1 MLEVLFEA
9 FPQSVLQI
17 YMVLVLQQQEILN
30 WMSISISVVSL
41 IYGVAESVTLRKFG
55 HTAPFLKVV
64 LSGLAGIIDTSFRVL
79 FISYF
84 SSISSPYSL
93 FIIPII
99 YILAFYLT
107 LSIKAKKFKL
117 TFDEFLACLLSLPS
131 STYEDHVIEYT
142 LRPISKLICNV
153 LASLCLCLT
162 TGRFWEEYP
171 RLEPKV
177 LPFDATNSTNA
188 TVFDYCQNVC
198 NVTDISICSTF
209 NQSEELYHGIL
220 IALWVLLALS
230 TLEGILERFL
240 DIMPHCQF
248 LQEIQR
254 EDQDAPAVQE
264 EAVELQDIPTEA

>member
-1 MLEVLFEA
+1 
-9 FPQSVLQI
+9 
-17 YMVLVLQQQEILN
+17 MVLVLQQQEILN

-41 IYGVAESVTLRKFG
+41 IYGVAETVAFQKFG
-55 HTAPFLKVV
+55 KTAPFLKVV
-64 LSGLAGIIDTSFRVL
+64 LSGLSGIIDTSFRVL

-84 SSISSPYSL
+84 SSLSSPYSL
-93 FIIPII
+93 FLIPII

-107 LSIKAKKFKL
+107 LSIKAKNFKL
-117 TFDEFLACLLSLPS
+117 TFFEFNACLLSLPS
-131 STYEDHVIEYT
+131 STYESRIIKYT
-142 LRPISKLICNV
+142 LRPISKLVFNV

-171 RLEPKV
+171 RLEPKI

-188 TVFDYCQNVC
+188 TVFGYCQNVC

-230 TLEGILERFL
+230 TLEGILESFL
-240 DIMPHCQF
+240 DIDIMPHRQF
-248 LQEIQR
+248 LQKIPE
-254 EDQDAPAVQE
+254 EDKNAPAVRQ
-264 EAVELQDIPTEA
+264 EAVEIQDIPAEA